1 MKVRSNEQEI
11 AGSGP
16 ETTHSGRIGRRKQ
29 PMMQWLPCSLRVP
42 THNFGGRK
50 QRFLRIFR
58 VFSCAIVIGITQLS

>member
-1 MKVRSNEQEI
+1 
-11 AGSGP
+11 
-16 ETTHSGRIGRRKQ
+16 
-29 PMMQWLPCSLRVP
+29 MMQWLPCSLRVP